1 MPDYTDRLT
10 SQHLA
15 PEDPALDNAPLARII
30 ALETCAEMLAA
41 LKPHEL
47 AVVALRLDGI
57 PFNTAGAI
65 LGLTKQATQWRMK
78 TARQRLL
85 QRFPHIETLV
95 EL

>member
-1 MPDYTDRLT
+1 MKDYFDRLT
-10 SQHLA
+10 SQHRA
-15 PEDPALDNAPLARII
+15 PDNPTLDNLIAR
-30 ALETCAEMLAA
+30 ETCAEMIAA

-65 LGLTKQATQWRMK
+65 LGLSQQATHWRMK

-85 QRFPHIETLV
+85 QRFPHIERMV
-95 EL
+95 DP